1 RRSLLA
7 WTVAHD
13 AERAASFLSPSELL
27 WLGWEAAAS
36 ADLRPWGVAA
46 EPRLGCLC
54 LDLMGRGSTSH
65 LAGRWFSGILATG
78 FADLNLRLA
87 ELLSEL
93 QMPASLVAPVLAPA
107 TLDLIERA
115 VMRDSDDTRG
125 LVAFV
130 QGLGASRVAQYL
142 ALLTTD
148 GPLVPVE
155 GSGSR

>member
-1 RRSLLA
+1 
-7 WTVAHD
+7 
-13 AERAASFLSPSELL
+13 
-27 WLGWEAAAS
+27 
-36 ADLRPWGVAA
+36 
-46 EPRLGCLC
+46 
-54 LDLMGRGSTSH
+54 MGRGSTSH

-87 ELLSEL
+87 ELLAEL
-93 QMPASLVAPVLAPA
+93 QMPAALVAPVLAPA
-107 TLDLIERA
+107 TLDLIEGA

-155 GSGSR
+155 GIASR